1 MKKKYYDFLNMI
13 IIDYSPINNL
23 DFYNSF
29 LIELIFALPVFIA
42 WIFLKGEMRQLNML
56 VIYFTTAH
64 IITLAL
70 AFLLFQKK
78 AESIFLQLVPTGSCI
93 LLHFEILFWCSIFFG
108 KSYLMVFLLF
118 VLASAS
124 HQLINFIYQMLIVS
138 KVEHL
143 EFNLKNNVLQAL
155 NSILAIVSA
164 AIGIVSYLFKLPTAN
179 AIITLVG
186 INIVFFQPFLLNYTR
201 VFTGWRK
208 KEMDIK
214 KCEVE

>member
-13 IIDYSPINNL
+13 IIDYSPINNS
-23 DFYNSF
+23 DFYKSF
-29 LIELIFALPVFIA
+29 LIELIFALPVLIA
-42 WIFLKGEMRQLNML
+42 WIFLTGEMRQLNLL
-56 VIYFTTAH
+56 VIYFMTAH
-64 IITLAL
+64 IVAMAL

-78 AESIFLQLVPTGSCI
+78 AESIFLQLIPTGSCI
-93 LLHFEILFWCSIFFG
+93 LLHFEILFWCSIFFE

-124 HQLINFIYQMLIVS
+124 HQLINFIYQILIVS

-143 EFNLKNNVLQAL
+143 EFNLRNNVLQAP

-164 AIGIVSYLFKLPTAN
+164 AIGIVSYLFKLPTAY
-179 AIITLVG
+179 AIISLVG
-186 INIVFFQPFLLNYTR
+186 INIVFFQPLLLNYTQ

-208 KEMDIK
+208 QEVNIK
-214 KCEVE
+214 KSGVE

>member
-13 IIDYSPINNL
+13 IIDYSPINNS
-23 DFYNSF
+23 DFYKSF
-29 LIELIFALPVFIA
+29 LIELIFALPVLIA
-42 WIFLKGEMRQLNML
+42 WIFLTGEMRQLNLL
-56 VIYFTTAH
+56 VIYFMTAH
-64 IITLAL
+64 IVAMAL

-78 AESIFLQLVPTGSCI
+78 AESIFLQLIPTGSCI
-93 LLHFEILFWCSIFFG
+93 LLHFEILFWCSIFFE

-124 HQLINFIYQMLIVS
+124 HQLINFIFQILIVS

-143 EFNLKNNVLQAL
+143 EFNLRNNVLQAP

-164 AIGIVSYLFKLPTAN
+164 AIGIVSYLFKLPTAY
-179 AIITLVG
+179 AIISLVG
-186 INIVFFQPFLLNYTR
+186 INIVFFQPLLLNYTR

-208 KEMDIK
+208 QEVNIK
-214 KCEVE
+214 KSGVE